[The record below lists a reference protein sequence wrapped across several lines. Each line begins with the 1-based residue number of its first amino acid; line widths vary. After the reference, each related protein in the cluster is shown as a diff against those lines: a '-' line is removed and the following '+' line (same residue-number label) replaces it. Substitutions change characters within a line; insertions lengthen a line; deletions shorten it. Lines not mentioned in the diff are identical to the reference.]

1 MKPLPISMLSPSLIF
16 KNFNISMMNVWIKLL
31 GTFKKKGLNIT
42 IQSVLNAVADWPYD
56 SKYGIKTKGLVRL
69 DDLEIT
75 SDNKTRNTGFR
86 PTRVRPLKKLL
97 NSLELPRDSVF
108 VDLGCG
114 KGRALVIAA
123 EYGFKRVVGVEF
135 SSVLCKE
142 AKRNISTYLKNRGVD
157 VDIEIVESDVCDYEI
172 KDDENIFYL
181 FDPFDDVVL
190 GRVLKNLDLSIEK
203 MKRKVWLIYNNP
215 IFRTVIEKQGN
226 FKKSGEIFIGNTE
239 FVVYSRNS

>member
-1 MKPLPISMLSPSLIF
+1 
-16 KNFNISMMNVWIKLL
+16 MMNIWIELL
-31 GTFKKKGLNIT
+31 DTFKKKGLNRT
-42 IQSVLNAVADWPYD
+42 IQSVLNAIADWPFD
-56 SKYGIKTKGLVRL
+56 SSYGIKKGELVSL

-86 PTRVRPLKKLL
+86 PTRARPLKKLL
-97 NSLELPRDSVF
+97 NSIDFPRNSVF

-114 KGRALVIAA
+114 KGRTLVIAA

-135 SSVLCKE
+135 SAVLCKE
-142 AKRNISTYLKNRGVD
+142 AKKNISTYLKNQEVD
-157 VDIEIVESDVCDYEI
+157 ADIEIVESDVCDYEI

-190 GRVLKNLDLSIEK
+190 SRVLKNLDLSIEK
-203 MKRKVWLIYNNP
+203 KKRKIWLIYNNP

-226 FKKSGEIFIGNTE
+226 FKKSGEVIVGNTE

>member
-1 MKPLPISMLSPSLIF
+1 
-16 KNFNISMMNVWIKLL
+16 MMNVWVELID
-31 GTFKKKGLNIT
+31 TFKKKGLNKT
-42 IQSVLNAVADWPYD
+42 IQSVLNAIADWPYD
-56 SKYGIKTKGLVRL
+56 SKYGVKTKGLVRL
-69 DDLEIT
+69 DGLEIT

-97 NSLELPRDSVF
+97 NSLEFPRNSVF

-123 EYGFKRVVGVEF
+123 EYGFKKVVGVEF

-142 AKRNISTYLKNRGVD
+142 AKKNLSTYLQKQ
-157 VDIEIVESDVCDYEI
+157 EIDLEYEIIESDVCDYEN

-190 GRVLKNLDLSIEK
+190 SRVLKNLDLSIEK
-203 MKRKVWLIYNNP
+203 KKRKIWLIYNNP
-215 IFRTVIEKQGN
+215 TFRTVIEKQGN
-226 FKKSGEIFIGNTE
+226 YKKSGEFIIGNTE

>member
-1 MKPLPISMLSPSLIF
+1 MLSPSSIF
-16 KNFNISMMNVWIKLL
+16 KSSKISMMNAWIKLL
-31 GTFKKKGLNIT
+31 DIFKKKGLNRT
-42 IQSVLNAVADWPYD
+42 IQSVLNAIADWPYD
-56 SKYGIKTKGLVRL
+56 SKYRIKTKGLVRL

-86 PTRVRPLKKLL
+86 PTRARPLKKLL
-97 NSLELPRDSVF
+97 NSLDFPRNSVF

-142 AKRNISTYLKNRGVD
+142 AKRNISTYLKNQGVD
-157 VDIEIVESDVCDYEI
+157 VDIEIIESDVCDYEI

-190 GRVLKNLDLSIEK
+190 NRVLKNLDLSIEK
-203 MKRKVWLIYNNP
+203 KKRKIWLIYNNP
-215 IFRTVIEKQGN
+215 NFRTVIEKQGN
-226 FKKSGEIFIGNTE
+226 FKKSREFIFGNTE
-239 FVVYSRNS
+239 FVVYLRNS